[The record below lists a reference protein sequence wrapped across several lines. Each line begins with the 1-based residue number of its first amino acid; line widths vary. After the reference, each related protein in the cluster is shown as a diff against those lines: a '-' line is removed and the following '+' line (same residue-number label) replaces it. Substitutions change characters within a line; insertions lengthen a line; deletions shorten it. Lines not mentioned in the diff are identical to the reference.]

1 MTFNSI
7 EFGSFFFIVISLCAV
22 WPQARTLILLV
33 ASFIFYSWTSW
44 TFGLIFSA
52 IPICGYFAPP
62 LFAQLKAHRAR
73 IAILFA
79 CIIAILSPLFILK
92 YWNLFGSAIWD
103 VGGKTRHFF

>member
-7 EFGSFFFIVISLCAV
+7 EFASFFFIVISLCAV
-22 WPQARTLILLV
+22 WPQARTLRLIV

-52 IPICGYFAPP
+52 ISICGYFASP

-73 IAILFA
+73 IANTVRLYNRNSKSIVHSEILESLWVGHLG
-79 CIIAILSPLFILK
+79 I
-92 YWNLFGSAIWD
+92 
-103 VGGKTRHFF
+103 GGKTRHFF